1 MRFINDARV
10 VATERTG
17 RLMSTNIGMQTPRQN
32 NCEFRDAFKTK
43 KTGTSKDIQSFEAVS
58 VVTTKQ
64 VNANEELFA
73 SYGERYIF

>member
-1 MRFINDARV
+1 MMFINDARV
-10 VATERTG
+10 VETERTG
-17 RLMSTNIGMQTPRQN
+17 RLISTSIGMHTPRQN
-32 NCEFRDAFKTK
+32 NFEFRDAFKTK

-64 VNANEELFA
+64 MNANEKLFA